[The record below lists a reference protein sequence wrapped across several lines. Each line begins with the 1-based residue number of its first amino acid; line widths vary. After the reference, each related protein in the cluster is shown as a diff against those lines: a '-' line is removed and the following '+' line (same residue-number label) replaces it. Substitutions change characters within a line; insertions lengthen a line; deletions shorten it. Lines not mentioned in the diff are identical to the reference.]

1 MAWQRTPVAK
11 ALAESIAQI
20 VEAAGDTVGV
30 FDRQPSTLNPPAIVI
45 GRPIEVAYDAFAFG
59 IDAAEL
65 PVGCVA
71 GAGDGDDRVA
81 ELIAYVRAAADDVT
95 LGGVVQSLDDNFERN
110 WRNLTLG
117 GVELVAADVI
127 FTVTM

>member
-11 ALAESIAQI
+11 ALTAAIEGV
-20 VEAAGDTVGV
+20 VEAAGDNVAV
-30 FDRQPSTLNPPAIVI
+30 FDRQPSTLNPPAIVV
-45 GRPIEVAYDAFAFG
+45 GRPLEVAFDSFAFA
-59 IDAAEL
+59 IDEATL
-65 PVGCVA
+65 PVGCCA

-81 ELIAYVRAAADDVT
+81 ELIAYVRAAVDDPT
-95 LGGVVQSLDDNFERN
+95 LGGVVQNIDDNFERN